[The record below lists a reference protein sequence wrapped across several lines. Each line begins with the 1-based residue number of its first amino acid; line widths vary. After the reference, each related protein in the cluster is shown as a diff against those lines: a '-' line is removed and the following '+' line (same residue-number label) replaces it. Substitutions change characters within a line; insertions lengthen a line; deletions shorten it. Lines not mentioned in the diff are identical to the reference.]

1 MSNETAIIMACC
13 SDIAGQV
20 RGKGFPASD
29 IASRTQRGVG
39 WTPTN
44 VQITCFD
51 AIADSPFGALDDLL
65 LIPDPET
72 RFQAAGHDGATLE
85 DAMLGDIRTL
95 AGDPWSCCTRS
106 VLKSA
111 LARLKKVAGASLT
124 VAFEHEFQ
132 LDPARNTGSSYSLEG
147 ARVGRKLGQRIF
159 DLMATNGLEPD
170 SFMKEYGPD
179 QYEVTMHPADAL
191 KAADNAVILRE
202 LVRIAAVEQNSR
214 ATFTPIRDP
223 EGVGNGVHIHLSL
236 NDSKNAPITHDSTTE
251 TGLSLLAGS
260 FVAGICQ
267 FLPSIIAFL
276 APSVISGFRLTPH
289 RWSAAW
295 NNLGIRDREASVRI
309 CPVTALNPEAIA
321 KQFNVEVR
329 ACDAAAS
336 PYLQLAAIIHAGIEG
351 IERGLKAPEATHGDL
366 SEWDESEIAK
376 LGYERL
382 PQSLTGALDR
392 FEDNATARGWF
403 GEELSAV
410 YLMHKRSEIALLEG
424 LSPAEQCQRYLEV
437 Y

>member
-1 MSNETAIIMACC
+1 MSTENAIIMACC

-29 IASRTQRGVG
+29 LASRLKRGVG

-65 LIPDPET
+65 LIPDEST
-72 RFQAAGHDGATLE
+72 RFKAADPEGVTVE

-95 AGDPWSCCTRS
+95 DGDPWSCCTRS
-106 VLKSA
+106 ALKAA
-111 LARLKKVAGASLT
+111 LDRLRRLAGASLT
-124 VAFEHEFQ
+124 VAFEHECQ
-132 LDPARNTGSSYSLEG
+132 LDPPRNTGSSYSLEG
-147 ARVGRKLGQRIF
+147 ARTGRAMGQRIF
-159 DLMATNGLEPD
+159 DLMASNGLGPD

-179 QYEVTMHPADAL
+179 QYEVTMQPADAL
-191 KAADNAVILRE
+191 RAADNAVILRE
-202 LVRIAAVEQNSR
+202 LVRIAAGEQGSR

-236 NDSKNAPITHDSTTE
+236 NDEEMRPITHDLATE
-251 TGLSLLAGS
+251 TGLSPLAGS
-260 FVAGICQ
+260 FVAGICR

-276 APSVISGFRLTPH
+276 APSAISSLRLTPH

-309 CPVTALNPEAIA
+309 CPVTALSPEAVA

-336 PYLQLAAIIHAGIEG
+336 PHLQLAAIVHAGCEG
-351 IERGLKAPEATHGDL
+351 IERGLATPEATHGDL
-366 SEWDESEIAK
+366 SEWSAEDIAA
-376 LGYERL
+376 LGYQRL
-382 PQSLTGALDR
+382 PQSLSDALDL
-392 FEDNATARGWF
+392 FESDDAACGWF
-403 GEELSAV
+403 GEELSRV
-410 YLMHKRSEIALLEG
+410 YLMHKRSEIALLDG
-424 LSPAEQCQRYLEV
+424 LTPAEMCQRYLEV

>member
-1 MSNETAIIMACC
+1 MPSDTSIIMACC
-13 SDIAGQV
+13 SDFAGQV

-29 IASRTQRGVG
+29 IASRLQRGVG

-65 LIPDPET
+65 LIPDSDT
-72 RFQAAGHDGATLE
+72 RFRASTADGAVIE
-85 DAMLGDIRTL
+85 DTMLGDIRTL
-95 AGDPWSCCTRS
+95 NGDPWSCCTRS
-106 VLKSA
+106 VLKAA
-111 LARLKKVAGASLT
+111 LRRLQDVAGASLT

-147 ARVGRKLGQRIF
+147 ARIGRQLGQRIF
-159 DLMATNGLEPD
+159 DLMASNRLEPD

-179 QYEVTMHPADAL
+179 QYEVTMHPSDAL
-191 KAADNAVILRE
+191 RAADNAVVLRE
-202 LVRIAAVEQNSR
+202 LIRIAAGEQASR

-223 EGVGNGVHIHLSL
+223 DGVGNGVHIHLSL
-236 NDSKNAPITHDSTTE
+236 NDDKNQPITHDSGAE
-251 TGLSLLAGS
+251 TGLSPLAGS
-260 FVAGICQ
+260 FVAGICT

-276 APSVISGFRLTPH
+276 APSAISGLRLTPH

-309 CPVTALNPEAIA
+309 CPVTALNPDAIA

-336 PYLQLAAIIHAGIEG
+336 PYLQLAAIIHAGVEG
-351 IERGLKAPEATHGDL
+351 IERGMNTPEATHGDL
-366 SEWDESEIAK
+366 SEWGEDDIDK
-376 LGYERL
+376 LGYQRL
-382 PQSLTGALDR
+382 PQSLAAALDL
-392 FEDNATARGWF
+392 FESDMAARGWF

-410 YLMHKRSEIALLEG
+410 YLMHKRSEIALLDG
-424 LSPAEQCQRYLEV
+424 LTPAEMCQRYREV

>member
-1 MSNETAIIMACC
+1 MSKDSAIIMACC

-20 RGKGFPASD
+20 RGKGFPSAD
-29 IASRTQRGVG
+29 LASRLKRGVG

-65 LIPDPET
+65 LIPDETT
-72 RFQAAGHDGATLE
+72 RFMVEGSEGVVVE

-95 AGDPWSCCTRS
+95 DGDPWSCCTRS
-106 VLKSA
+106 ALKGA
-111 LARLKKVAGASLT
+111 LDRLKQAAGASLT

-132 LDPARNTGSSYSLEG
+132 LDPPRNTGSSYSLEG
-147 ARVGRKLGQRIF
+147 SREGRAMGQRIF
-159 DLMATNGLEPD
+159 DLMSSNGLGPD

-191 KAADNAVILRE
+191 RAADNAVILRE
-202 LVRIAAVEQNSR
+202 LVRIAAGEQGSR

-236 NDSKNAPITHDSTTE
+236 NNDKNQPITHDSTTE
-251 TGLSLLAGS
+251 SGLSALAGS
-260 FVAGICQ
+260 FVAGVCQ

-276 APSVISGFRLTPH
+276 APSVISGLRLTPH

-309 CPVTALNPEAIA
+309 CPVTALSPDAVA
-321 KQFNVEVR
+321 RQFNVEVR

-336 PYLQLAAIIHAGIEG
+336 PYLQLAAIVHAGVEG
-351 IERGLKAPEATHGDL
+351 IERGMATPEATHGDL
-366 SEWDESEIAK
+366 SEWSAEEITA

-382 PQSLTGALDR
+382 PQSLGAALDL
-392 FEDNATARGWF
+392 FESDTVVRSWF
-403 GEELSAV
+403 GTELSQV

-424 LSPAEQCQRYLEV
+424 LTPAEACQRYVEV